1 MLPLRIRCPK
11 SASPQTLQLPLST
24 TWGEACLAFS
34 EASGVEKDCLR
45 VLSGFPPKPI
55 EPSNESVTLQELKL
69 RPNENLTIQRGE
81 ARVQVVNTGK
91 RYIPP
96 SHERAHF
103 RRRNV
108 PADNSCLFHAC
119 AYMLMNGSRS
129 DGPSLRQR
137 CVEYVLAH
145 PQRLKE
151 VGEDPQKYVEFLSK
165 GDSWGGYIEISFLS
179 EMFETEI
186 IVLDLSS
193 HSIIPCG
200 ECNDYSTIGFI
211 AYTGTHYD
219 AVAMSTSSSL
229 IDESQD
235 QVLFNRRDKAVF
247 QKAEEFLNEGLHAS

>member
-11 SASPQTLQLPLST
+11 SASPQTLELPLT
-24 TWGEACLAFS
+24 TSWAEACLVFS
-34 EASGVEKDCLR
+34 EASGVEKSCLR

-55 EPSNESVTLQELKL
+55 EPSDESVTLQELKL
-69 RPNENLTIQRGE
+69 RPNAILTIQQGE
-81 ARVQVVNTGK
+81 ARVQLVNTGK
-91 RYIPP
+91 RYIQP

-119 AYMLMNGSRS
+119 AYILLNGSRS
-129 DGPSLRQR
+129 DGPTLRRR
-137 CVEYVLAH
+137 CVEYVMSH
-145 PQRLKE
+145 PERLKE
-151 VGEDPQKYVEFLSK
+151 VGEDPHKYVDFLSK

-193 HSIIPCG
+193 HSIIRCG
-200 ECNDYSTIGFI
+200 ESNGYSIIGFI

-229 IDESQD
+229 VDESQD
-235 QVLFNRRDKAVF
+235 QVLFNLRDKAVF
-247 QKAEEFLNEGLHAS
+247 KKADEFLNEGLNAS